1 MNTDL
6 LLHYTNILLIFTS
19 LFFAFFL
26 LYLKSKNKIGNIFL
40 AFFLMVR
47 TVDIFPSTFVFLKLT
62 PVLDILR
69 MDIGAFFQAPLLFLF
84 TLSVIY
90 SDFKLSSKHLIALLP
105 FIVSTAVLLP
115 NFYLANESEQLLFY
129 KNYTH
134 TLEGKL
140 SYTLAHLQNLF
151 YIIITFVL
159 LARYKKLVFENYSKS
174 TNTNYKWLFQMNM
187 MCLLLFI
194 FALVKN
200 IYRFGDHFGF
210 ISILR
215 LSTSLIMLGFT
226 CWLIFKALN
235 APKLFRGISS
245 NLQLASILKT
255 EKINP
260 EIDVWNSQKAKLKE
274 FMSEKEPYLDS
285 DLTIKSLA
293 NQMQMEERDLSIL
306 INTQL
311 NLNFYEFINTYRINK
326 AKKILED
333 TSQSKLTILEIL
345 YQVGYNSKSSFNTA
359 FKKATGITPTVYRKK
374 FQKKEFE

>member
-1 MNTDL
+1 MSADL

-26 LYLKSKNKIGNIFL
+26 FYVKSKNRIGNFFL
-40 AFFLMVR
+40 AVFLIIR
-47 TVDIFPSTFVFLKLT
+47 TVDILPFTFNLELT
-62 PVLDILR
+62 PIIDILR

-84 TLSVIY
+84 TLSTIY
-90 SDFKLSSKHLIALLP
+90 SDFKISSKHLLLLTP
-105 FIVSTAVLLP
+105 FIANTILLLP

-129 KNYTH
+129 HNYTH

-140 SYTLAHLQNLF
+140 SYILAHLQNLF
-151 YIIITFVL
+151 YIVVTFVL
-159 LARYKKLVFENYSKS
+159 LTRYKKLLFENYSKS
-174 TNTNYKWLFQMNM
+174 TGINYKWLFQMNM
-187 MCLLLFI
+187 ICLLLFI

-200 IYRFGDHFGF
+200 IYRFGSHFGF

-215 LSTSLIMLGFT
+215 FSTSLIMLGFT
-226 CWLIFKALN
+226 CWLILKALN

-245 NLQLASILKT
+245 NLQLASILKA
-255 EKINP
+255 EKTTP
-260 EIDVWNSQKAKLKE
+260 ETDLWDSQKAKLKE
-274 FMSEKEPYLDS
+274 FMSEEEPYLDS
-285 DLTIKSLA
+285 DLTIKGLA
-293 NQMQMEERDLSIL
+293 DQMQMEERNLSIL

-311 NLNFYEFINTYRINK
+311 NLNFYEFINKHRINK
-326 AKKILED
+326 AKEILED

-359 FKKATGITPTVYRKK
+359 FKKATGVTPTIYRKK

>member
-1 MNTDL
+1 
-6 LLHYTNILLIFTS
+6 
-19 LFFAFFL
+19 
-26 LYLKSKNKIGNIFL
+26 
-40 AFFLMVR
+40 MVR